1 MVYRPTA
8 RVLAVLE
15 MLQSSG
21 QMTGQEI
28 AAKLEVDVRTAR
40 RYITTLQDIGI
51 PIESEI
57 GRYGGYAIRPGFKL
71 PPLMFTDDEV
81 LILTLGL
88 LMSRGAG
95 LSGARTAAESA
106 LAKVERVLPMALRE
120 QLRALTE
127 TMQLDN
133 PLHPSTVD
141 GDVLSNLSLANRRH
155 RQVRLAYRTHE
166 TATERVFD
174 PYAVIY
180 HQGWWYTIGYCHL
193 RHSRRVFRLDRIQ
206 HIIPLETIFTP
217 PSDFDALDYMLSS
230 FEAIPDQ
237 WNIDV
242 LLEMPLDDARQTI
255 PRELATLIETEHGT
269 QLRASIHDLG
279 YMARVLIGLGCPLKA
294 IHPPELRAELL
305 SIAAR
310 VSQYAREVEAP

>member
-21 QMTGQEI
+21 HMTGQEI

-57 GRYGGYAIRPGFKL
+57 GRYGGYTIRPGFKL

-88 LMSRGAG
+88 LMARGTG
-95 LSGARTAAESA
+95 LSGAKAAAESA
-106 LAKVERVLPMALRE
+106 LAKVERVLPVALRE

-127 TMQLDN
+127 TMQLNN
-133 PLHPSTVD
+133 PPHQSTVD
-141 GDVLSNLSLANRRH
+141 GDVLSELSLANRQI
-155 RQVRLAYRTHE
+155 RQVRLAYVARE

-180 HQGWWYTIGYCHL
+180 HQERWYTVGYCHL
-193 RHSRRVFRLDRIQ
+193 RHTRRVFRLDRIQ
-206 HIIPLETIFTP
+206 HITLLETTFTP

-230 FEAIPDQ
+230 FEAIPDR

-242 LLEMPLDDARQTI
+242 LLEMPLDAARQAV
-255 PRELATLIETEHGT
+255 PRELATLIQTEHGT
-269 QLRASIHDLG
+269 RLHASIHDLN
-279 YMARVLIGLGCPLKA
+279 YMARILIRLGCPLKA
-294 IHPPELRAELL
+294 IHPSELRAELRR
-305 SIAAR
+305 IAAQ
-310 VSQYAREVEAP
+310 VSRYAQEDE

>member
-21 QMTGQEI
+21 HMTGQEI

-88 LMSRGAG
+88 LLARGAG
-95 LSGARTAAESA
+95 LSGAKAAAESA
-106 LAKVERVLPMALRE
+106 LAKVDRVLPVALQE

-133 PLHPSTVD
+133 PLYPSTVD
-141 GDVLSNLSLANRRH
+141 GDVLSNLSLASRQR
-155 RQVRLAYRTHE
+155 RQVRLAYRTRE
-166 TATERVFD
+166 TPTERIFD

-180 HQGWWYTIGYCHL
+180 HQDRWYTVGYCHL
-193 RHSRRVFRLDRIQ
+193 RHERRVFRLDRVQ
-206 HIIPLETIFTP
+206 HVALLETAFTTP
-217 PSDFDALDYMLSS
+217 PDFDALDYMLSS
-230 FEAIPDQ
+230 FEAIPDL
-237 WNIDV
+237 WNVDV
-242 LLEMPLDDARQTI
+242 LLEMPLDAARQAV
-255 PRELATLIETEHGT
+255 PRELATLIETDRGT

-294 IHPPELRAELL
+294 IRPPELRTELL

-310 VSQYAREVEAP
+310 VSQYAQGDGAP

>member
-8 RVLAVLE
+8 RVLVVLE
-15 MLQSSG
+15 LLQSRG
-21 QMTGQEI
+21 QMTGQEL
-28 AAKLEVDVRTAR
+28 AAKLEVDVRTVR

-88 LMSRGAG
+88 LLARGAG
-95 LSGARTAAESA
+95 LAGARTAAESA
-106 LAKVERVLPMALRE
+106 LAKVERVLPVVLQE

-127 TMQLDN
+127 TMQLDS
-133 PLHPSTVD
+133 PLHPSAVD
-141 GDVLSNLSLANRRH
+141 GDVLSNLSLANRQH
-155 RQVRLAYRTHE
+155 RQVRLAYMARE
-166 TATERVFD
+166 TATERIFD

-180 HQGWWYTIGYCHL
+180 HQGRWYTVGYCHL
-193 RHSRRVFRLDRIQ
+193 RHERRVFRLDRVQ
-206 HIIPLETIFTP
+206 RVALLETAFTTP
-217 PSDFDALDYMLSS
+217 PDFNALDYMLSS

-237 WNIDV
+237 WNVDV
-242 LLEMPLDDARQTI
+242 LLEMSLDAARRAI
-255 PRELATLIETEHGT
+255 PRELATLVETEHGT

-279 YMARVLIGLGCPLKA
+279 YMARILIGLGCPLKA
-294 IHPPELRAELL
+294 IQPPELREELL
-305 SIAAR
+305 SVAAR
-310 VSQYAREVEAP
+310 VSQYAQANGQP